1 MDTQATGGEGGGM
14 SENLGTVTIAPQV
27 LVTIAR
33 LTTEAVPGVARM
45 APGAVSGTT
54 RLLNRATTGEG
65 VRVWVVDGAVNVEV
79 NVVVSREAN
88 MRAVGT
94 QIQRDVARAVEHMLG
109 MPVREVNVNIRD
121 VAPTSDETGGW
132 A

>member
-1 MDTQATGGEGGGM
+1 MD
-14 SENLGTVTIAPQV
+14 NLGTVTIAPQV

-33 LTTEAVPGVARM
+33 MTAEAVPGVARM

-54 RLLNRATTGEG
+54 RLLNRTTTGEG
-65 VRVWVVDGAVNVEV
+65 VRVWVAEGNVSVEV

-88 MRAVGT
+88 MRGVGA
-94 QIQRDVARAVEHMLG
+94 QIQNDVARAIEHMVG

-121 VAPTSDETGGW
+121 VAPSSDETEGW

>member
-1 MDTQATGGEGGGM
+1 MT
-14 SENLGTVTIAPQV
+14 ENLGTVTIAPQV

-33 LTTEAVPGVARM
+33 LTTETVPGVKRM

-65 VRVWVVDGAVNVEV
+65 VRVWVVDGGVNVEV

-88 MRAVGT
+88 MRAVGA
-94 QIQRDVARAVEHMLG
+94 QIQRDVARAIEHMLG

-121 VAPTSDETGGW
+121 VAPSADETGGW